1 MKCETTNTVLKFALA
16 ALVTLAVVF
25 ALQTIFRTRELRS
38 LIQQENMDKNNVM
51 LMQSV
56 YNDTLAY
63 TQKNPSPDLT
73 HILQAVQA
81 KPATR

>member
-1 MKCETTNTVLKFALA
+1 MKCETTDAILKFVLA
-16 ALVTLAVVF
+16 ALVILAVMF

-38 LIQQENMDKNNVM
+38 LSAQANAAYNGSLRIQS
-51 LMQSV
+51 L

-63 TQKNPSPDLT
+63 SQKYPSPDLT
-73 HILQAVQA
+73 HILQTVQV